1 MNLNYSLHR
10 VDCHPGVRRDV
21 FPFPILVG
29 SQTRREEEGQ
39 ATTLGSI
46 MQIDNVYESSIEPV
60 VEWYFHQ
67 PVYSVQKG

>member
-29 SQTRREEEGQ
+29 SQIRREEDGPSHYIGQ
-39 ATTLGSI
+39 YHADR
-46 MQIDNVYESSIEPV
+46 QCV
-60 VEWYFHQ
+60 
-67 PVYSVQKG
+67 